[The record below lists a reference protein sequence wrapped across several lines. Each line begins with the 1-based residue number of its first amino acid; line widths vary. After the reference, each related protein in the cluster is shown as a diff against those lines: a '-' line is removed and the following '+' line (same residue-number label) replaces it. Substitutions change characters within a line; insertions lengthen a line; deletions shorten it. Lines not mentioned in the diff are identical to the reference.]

1 MKRLEKKPLVA
12 SPSDPR
18 AYGGVYA
25 APCPAVDVATGN
37 ESSVKAVIDFSAAR
51 GLWKTVSFAW
61 VDDLLQDGNMRS
73 IQDMES
79 TCRTNIDIDDEELD
93 AAVREAFDGA
103 DLPPGRRERGRFRRI
118 LSTLHV
124 AIVGPRGA
132 GKSALGH
139 AVTRLSELSS
149 GSVSIDG
156 VDISKIGLHQL
167 RANVSLIECDPLLI
181 TGSVR
186 DNLDPRGEW
195 ADDELWRAID
205 IVGMRD
211 VVFALDEPVVENG
224 CNYTANERVLLSI
237 ARALLKKS
245 KLVVLDDAVKHL
257 EPTALPRLQR
267 ILQDQWKTISVWII
281 TDHADIVQSL
291 DRVVVLDKGQ
301 VVETGTP
308 KELLSK
314 SKTPLRRLVDE
325 WKTLR
330 LRK

>member
-25 APCPAVDVATGN
+25 APCPAVDVATGS

-61 VDDLLQDGNMRS
+61 VDDLLQDGSMRS

-118 LSTLHV
+118 LSTL
-124 AIVGPRGA
+124 
-132 GKSALGH
+132 
-139 AVTRLSELSS
+139 
-149 GSVSIDG
+149 
-156 VDISKIGLHQL
+156 
-167 RANVSLIECDPLLI
+167 
-181 TGSVR
+181 
-186 DNLDPRGEW
+186 
-195 ADDELWRAID
+195 
-205 IVGMRD
+205 
-211 VVFALDEPVVENG
+211 
-224 CNYTANERVLLSI
+224 
-237 ARALLKKS
+237 
-245 KLVVLDDAVKHL
+245 LVVLDDAVKHL

-308 KELLSK
+308 KELLKK
-314 SKTPLRRLVDE
+314 SKTPLRRLIDE